1 MSLLRTPC
9 VLLRERLERPR
20 LDAQVLHVPL
30 HGDEIED
37 HPCGDDRGE
46 HTRENSEREC
56 DREPLDGAGPEPM
69 IDKTLK
75 EIFKEIGTKAIY
87 NYIEKKYQLEREK
100 IARNPKTFSTGL
112 KALLGSAAPVIEIL
126 IISKLH
132 RELHLKFEKKE
143 NVDFSDY
150 IMELRR

>member
-1 MSLLRTPC
+1 MPKQLRVAEKSDDFPVAINSKQAEPMTFDDQLL
-9 VLLRERLERPR
+9 L
-20 LDAQVLHVPL
+20 
-30 HGDEIED
+30 
-37 HPCGDDRGE
+37 
-46 HTRENSEREC
+46 
-56 DREPLDGAGPEPM
+56 M

-112 KALLGSAAPVIEIL
+112 KALLGSAAPVIEML

-132 RELHLKFEKKE
+132 RELHLKFEKRE

-150 IMELRR
+150 IRELRR

>member
-1 MSLLRTPC
+1 MPKQLRI
-9 VLLRERLERPR
+9 
-20 LDAQVLHVPL
+20 A
-30 HGDEIED
+30 
-37 HPCGDDRGE
+37 E
-46 HTRENSEREC
+46 HSDNFPAAIDSEQA
-56 DREPLDGAGPEPM
+56 EPLTFDDQLLQV

-132 RELHLKFEKKE
+132 RELHLKFERKE
-143 NVDFSDY
+143 NIDFSDY